1 MTQPAGWYDDP
12 QDPSQIRYWD
22 GAAWSSHVSAKAA
35 PPQQAPAYGGQA
47 SAYGGQA
54 PAYGGQAPAY
64 GGRGVGQVVQ
74 QAGAWAFS
82 PATTPDG
89 VLLAGW
95 GSRAVARL
103 LDGLFSSL
111 LALPLTGWFFY
122 RYIKGA
128 IDWANQEAAAVEA
141 GPLPVT
147 PFPPWDVLKFA
158 LAAVVV
164 GLLVT
169 AAYEV
174 FFLRRSGATPGKK
187 ILGISV
193 RLRDRPGP
201 PPMKTILG
209 RTGSILAMSLVSMAS
224 LLDGLWPLWDE
235 KKQALHDKVVGTNV
249 VVGPQPRRDS

>member
-35 PPQQAPAYGGQA
+35 PPQHDQ
-47 SAYGGQA
+47 AYGGQA

-64 GGRGVGQVVQ
+64 GGRGVGQVGQ
-74 QAGAWAFS
+74 QPGAWAFS

-89 VLLAGW
+89 VPLAGW
-95 GSRAVARL
+95 GSRAAARL

-128 IDWANQEAAAVEA
+128 IDWANQRADAAVEG
-141 GPLPVT
+141 GPVPLT

-158 LAAVVV
+158 LAAGVV

-193 RLRDRPGP
+193 RLRDRAGP

-209 RTGSILAMSLVSMAS
+209 RTGSILGMSLVSMAS
-224 LLDGLWPLWDE
+224 LLDDLWPLWDE